1 MQNSNFQVADA
12 SLSQSENVVLRDVL
26 ASDTEL
32 KL

>member
-12 SLSQSENVVLRDVL
+12 SLSQLENTVLRDVL
-26 ASDTEL
+26 ASDMEL